1 MESGPVHHAYLRSLR
16 DALEIRDRL
25 RPGSKIVL
33 LGGGVIGMEVA
44 ASAVLRDCDVTVVEL
59 ASRIMARALCPS
71 VAEHLAAYHRS
82 KGVKL
87 ALEAHATGQ
96 ASSPAP
102 GLLLRDGAVIPADLI
117 VIGVGVTP
125 NTDLASA
132 AGIRCEDGIVV
143 DELGATS
150 APDVYASGDAVR
162 YPDEFFRRPMRS
174 ENWMHAQNQ
183 SLAVA
188 KNLLGGASEPYRQV
202 SHMWSDQYDLKIQ
215 VAGVPETEHFVVRG
229 SLANNKFLMFHL
241 ADEKIVGATGIN
253 EPREMKFA
261 QKLIEGRITVEAEK
275 LRDPAFNLKKAAA
288 R

>member
-1 MESGPVHHAYLRSLR
+1 MPSAGSTSCSGERRSASIPPLIHIELDGGQSVAYDRLLLALGSRPRRLPAMESGPVHHAYLRSLR

-25 RPGSKIVL
+25 RPGSKIVFWA
-33 LGGGVIGMEVA
+33 EVSSEWRSPPVRCCA
-44 ASAVLRDCDVTVVEL
+44 TAT
-59 ASRIMARALCPS
+59 SRSSNWPRESWRVRYAPPS
-71 VAEHLAAYHRS
+71 RNTSRLTIAP

-96 ASSPAP
+96 VSSPVP

-143 DELGATS
+143 DEFGATS

-162 YPDEFFRRPMRS
+162 YPDEFFGRSMRS

-188 KNLLGGASEPYRQV
+188 KNLLG
-202 SHMWSDQYDLKIQ
+202 
-215 VAGVPETEHFVVRG
+215 
-229 SLANNKFLMFHL
+229 
-241 ADEKIVGATGIN
+241 
-253 EPREMKFA
+253 RE
-261 QKLIEGRITVEAEK
+261 
-275 LRDPAFNLKKAAA
+275 
-288 R
+288 